1 MRAAV
6 IALIGFTC
14 ATPLAQ
20 AQHQD
25 ASVQLVEGLPS
36 PTGTFSIGRR
46 HFEWSDPV
54 WAQFSVTAPFCA
66 GVAYSLGAL
75 ASKHQ
80 VLTKPFTFERHEE
93 TTPQ

>member
-36 PTGTFSIGRR
+36 PTGTFPIGRR

-54 WAQFSVTAPFCA
+54 
-66 GVAYSLGAL
+66 
-75 ASKHQ
+75 
-80 VLTKPFTFERHEE
+80 
-93 TTPQ
+93 